1 VSASHLVAAALFL
14 GVSAYAVFGGADF
27 GAGFWDL
34 LAGGAERGARPRA
47 LVDHAIGP
55 VWEAN
60 HVWLIFCLVVLWTG
74 FPTAFA
80 SITLTMFVPL
90 SLAALGIVL
99 RGSGFAFRKVVP
111 RVTEQRIFGAAFA
124 LSSLVVPFFLG
135 AVVGGLVS
143 GRVPAGGRAGDPW
156 TAWTGPA
163 SIVGGLLAVA
173 VCAYLAAIFLAHD
186 AGRLGDDDL
195 VGYFR
200 HRAVGAAIVAGA
212 LALAGFVT
220 LDRDASHLHDEL
232 VGRGLPLVI
241 AATLLGCIALAL
253 LLQGRIR
260 LARSAAVG
268 AVGSVVWGW
277 GVAQWPYVVPTSIT
291 VDGGAAP
298 HATLVALIV
307 VTVVAAVVV
316 FPSLALLY
324 VLDQRSALETDTTT
338 GATTGADVAGSS

>member
-1 VSASHLVAAALFL
+1 MSAEHLVAAALFL

-34 LAGGAERGARPRA
+34 FAGGAARGSRPRA

-74 FPTAFA
+74 FPTVFA

-90 SLAALGIVL
+90 SLVALGIVA
-99 RGSGFAFRKVVP
+99 RGAGFAFRKVVP
-111 RVTEQRIFGAAFA
+111 RVAEQRVFGAAFA
-124 LSSLVVPFFLG
+124 FSSLVVPFFLG
-135 AVVGGLVS
+135 AVVGGIVA
-143 GRVPAGGRAGDPW
+143 GRVPPGGRAGDVW
-156 TAWTGPA
+156 SAWTGPA

-173 VCAYLAAIFLAHD
+173 VCAYLAAVFLAHD
-186 AGRLGDDDL
+186 AHRLGDDHL

-200 HRAVGAAIVAGA
+200 RRAVGAAVVAGA
-212 LALAGFVT
+212 LALAGFVV
-220 LDRDASHLHDEL
+220 LDHDAPHLHREL

-241 AATLLGCIALAL
+241 AATVFGLVALGL
-253 LLQGRIR
+253 LLRGRIR
-260 LARSAAVG
+260 LARLAAVG
-268 AVGSVVWGW
+268 AVASVVWGW
-277 GVAQWPYVVPTSIT
+277 GVAQWPYVLPTSVT
-291 VDGGAAP
+291 VDSGAAP

-307 VTVVAAVVV
+307 VTVIAAVVV

-324 VLDQRSALETDTTT
+324 VLDQRNALEPSAST
-338 GATTGADVAGSS
+338 GG